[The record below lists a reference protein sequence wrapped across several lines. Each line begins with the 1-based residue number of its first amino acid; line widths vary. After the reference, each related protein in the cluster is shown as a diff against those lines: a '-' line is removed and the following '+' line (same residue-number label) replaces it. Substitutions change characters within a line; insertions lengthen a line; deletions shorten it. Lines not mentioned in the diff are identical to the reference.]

1 MMGLSCTA
9 HRARSGLEWVKRAAQ
24 AAADG
29 EASACGGAP
38 SDRASSDLDARKA
51 AQAPAEPG
59 RGVFFHLPGLPP
71 GEGGEWGEA
80 PRIGL

>member
-1 MMGLSCTA
+1 MG
-9 HRARSGLEWVKRAAQ
+9 AAQ

-29 EASACGGAP
+29 EGPRLRGGSP

-71 GEGGEWGEA
+71 GEGWGWGGA
-80 PRIGL
+80 PRFGL